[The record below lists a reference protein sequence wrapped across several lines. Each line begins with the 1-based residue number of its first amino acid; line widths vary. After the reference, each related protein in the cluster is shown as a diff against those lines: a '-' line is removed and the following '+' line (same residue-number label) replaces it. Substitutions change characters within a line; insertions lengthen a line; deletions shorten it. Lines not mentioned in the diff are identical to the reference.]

1 MPDSDGMIN
10 LQCCLHELNTDE
22 ERTCRSIVHDIPG
35 SQITPMPT
43 HHIDEHGSVSGFSFS
58 CPGNSPI
65 SAIPLS
71 RYTFHGHTAC
81 ECDVTSSDIIRLL
94 SDIGG
99 AKKTMESFLFNV
111 RERCSRMPVATFSCR
126 PENAEGY
133 SSSSSNIGGGVGGGT
148 GGRSGQIRAKRTTD
162 SNDWV
167 PEVPNMIG
175 IYHSFVRGHNRDTR
189 VHKLFIIVSGGCG
202 KAADEF
208 YNCVLDCHGHATA
221 RDCAMSEEAWWLKRA
236 SYRSRCRLI
245 AECARAFDIKINHI
259 RDIHAYDTGGGLGVD
274 SNSKCG
280 IQETS
285 SGGVRIAVPTT
296 DTVTHDL
303 VVVKNTPG
311 SCSMQDGTYSQ
322 PRDKSGD
329 VVQLFD
335 SCVDVNSVRN
345 GLLCSMHPS
354 EGYWIFKGAQN
365 RAQGTNAYGTAWHC
379 RKSSDVA
386 MPTSVIKIHHND
398 MTRKNASTTSGAS
411 FVGSTTNATSVRDK
425 NNDLAKSLKHAVVS
439 TMDSH
444 CIVRVNSVK
453 QIGANGVEIPPEM
466 EKDVLYQFF
475 DEPYL
480 SLVSD
485 VLGWPRDRGVVELI
499 PIVVGMGVVG

>member
-1 MPDSDGMIN
+1 MNDGVIN

-22 ERTCRSIVHDIPG
+22 ERTCKSIVHNIPG

-65 SAIPLS
+65 SSVPLS

-99 AKKTMESFLFNV
+99 AKRIMESFLFNV

-126 PENAEGY
+126 PENTEGY
-133 SSSSSNIGGGVGGGT
+133 SAGHIGSGS
-148 GGRSGQIRAKRTTD
+148 GGRTGQIRAKRTTD

-221 RDCAMSEEAWWLKRA
+221 RDCAMSEEAWWLRRA

-259 RDIHAYDTGGGLGVD
+259 RDIHAYDTSGRGGELGCVEYG
-274 SNSKCG
+274 SESGMNNNVV
-280 IQETS
+280 ETS
-285 SGGVRIAVPTT
+285 LGGVRLAVPTT

-303 VVVKNTPG
+303 TVVKNTMG
-311 SCSMQDGTYSQ
+311 SSSMNDGSYS
-322 PRDKSGD
+322 PSRDSSGD
-329 VVQLFD
+329 IVQLFD
-335 SCVDVNSVRN
+335 SCVDVNSIRN

-379 RKSSDVA
+379 RKSSDLA

-398 MTRKNASTTSGAS
+398 MTRRNATTTSGGS
-411 FVGSTTNATSVRDK
+411 FVGSMKDATSTRDK
-425 NNDLAKSLKHAVVS
+425 NTDLAKSLKHAVVS

-444 CIVRVNSVK
+444 CIVRVNNVK
-453 QIGANGVEIPPEM
+453 QMGPDGVEIPPDM
-466 EKDVLYQFF
+466 ERDTLYQFF

-485 VLGWPRDRGVVELI
+485 VLGWPRDRGMVELI
-499 PIVVGMGVVG
+499 PIVVGMGVSG